1 MLLLL
6 LWYKVMCIRVVTF
19 EIVSCARFSK
29 ISEKCVLTFFFYPQQ
44 LSPNVSSAHLNSIII
59 YIRRRMLEED

>member
-1 MLLLL
+1 MVQGYVYVLLHLKSSAAHAFQKSRKSV
-6 LWYKVMCIRVVTF
+6 LWL
-19 EIVSCARFSK
+19 S
-29 ISEKCVLTFFFYPQQ
+29 FYPQQ